1 MKKITTLTAASALA
15 LASGVA
21 TAQESTADFY
31 GFVIAGI
38 NDGSTTDADTVGA
51 RGDGNG
57 PSRFGFIGT
66 HELADG
72 MAGGV
77 QLEYGVNAPRAQGDA
92 PALRQAN
99 VYLTGDFG
107 RVELGNQDNPMYE
120 WTTSVT
126 DLFLTEAYAQGRASD
141 VVFRQDGAFFYT
153 TPSLN
158 GLEVRVGGN
167 MQSGEDAD
175 GNRGSGFDSYTVS
188 AKYNF
193 GDIYASASYLNVDG
207 GDTNPDAKSVGL
219 SLSYDYGMGTIA
231 AATTRND
238 NVDDTSTGSSDENQ
252 GNQVSAFYTDP
263 DGNPYEITGT
273 YNATDAVTLKAS
285 FADAD
290 RTGGDSKSVAV
301 EAAYAFSSN
310 VAAAIG
316 YTSPDDNFNGDGDS
330 DNMAAAAVYV
340 SF

>member
-1 MKKITTLTAASALA
+1 MMKKVTILTAASALA
-15 LASGVA
+15 LASGIA
-21 TAQESTADFY
+21 SAQESTADFY

-38 NDGSTTDADTVGA
+38 NNGSTTDNDTFDA

-57 PSRFGFIGT
+57 PGRFGFLGT

-72 MAGGV
+72 MTGGV
-77 QLEYGVNAPRAQGDA
+77 QLEYAVADGVKDQTDSPG
-92 PALRQAN
+92 LRQAN

-107 RVELGNQDNPMYE
+107 RIELGSQDNPMYE

-141 VVFRQDGAFFYT
+141 VVFRQDGAVFYT
-153 TPSLN
+153 TPSFD
-158 GLEVRVGGN
+158 GLEVRFGGN
-167 MQSGEDAD
+167 MQSGDSTN
-175 GNRGSGFDSYTVS
+175 GNRSSGFDSYTVS
-188 AKYNF
+188 AKYSF
-193 GDIYASASYLNVDG
+193 GDIYASASYLNVNG
-207 GDTNPDAKSVGL
+207 GDTNPDAKSVGVA
-219 SLSYDYGMGTIA
+219 LSYDYGMGTIA

-238 NVDDTSTGSSDENQ
+238 NVDGTSAGDGQ
-252 GNQVSAFYTDP
+252 ANQVAAFDTDP

-285 FADAD
+285 YADAD
-290 RTGGDSKSVAV
+290 LTGGDSKSVAV

-310 VAAAIG
+310 VSAAVG
-316 YTSPDDNFNGDGDS
+316 YTSPDDNFNGN
-330 DNMAAAAVYV
+330 DNADNIAAAAVYV